1 MSVRI
6 ITDSGIDLPGE
17 LDPRLTVIPLGI
29 TFGTTTYADG
39 VDLTNDRFYEM
50 LIESDELPK
59 TSQATPYAYQQVFEQ
74 VRSAGEEA
82 VVITLSSALSGTYQS
97 AVTAAADYPEV
108 HVVDSKNVTIGQSL
122 LVLYALRLVDEG
134 LGAAEIAEK
143 VEAVVGRVCLLALLD
158 TLEYLKRGGR
168 IPKSVGAIGELLS
181 IKPVVG
187 VEDGEVVM
195 LGKARGSKNGRNQLH
210 QQVEKH
216 GIDFTMPVL
225 LGYTGL
231 SQKLL
236 KKYLEDNRAIWE
248 GVVAEED
255 LPITSVGATIGTHV
269 GPGAI
274 ALAFFAKNYPV
285 LVPPTGARGTDTPE
299 VSVPGRSQHDM
310 HHELDELLDGHGVV
324 LGGPD
329 ADCGQDPRE
338 VELAR
343 DALALGSELLSR
355 QEEAVHERAYHLLEP
370 LGERWV
376 AVRAQQHARVVARA
390 LGQAQDEAHVLREV
404 ERIPLEQALVH
415 QALDVAEHLVLDLRQ
430 QLVDIVVV
438 EVEGRAVVARAV
450 GDLADRDLLH
460 GFLGVELPERLAE
473 IGPCLLR
480 DLRLLSHGA
489 LQSRE

>member
-108 HVVDSKNVTIGQSL
+108 HVVDGKNVTIGQSL

-236 KKYLEDNRAIWE
+236 KKYLDDNRAIWE
-248 GVVAEED
+248 GMVAEED

-274 ALAFFAKNYPV
+274 ALAFFAKN
-285 LVPPTGARGTDTPE
+285 
-299 VSVPGRSQHDM
+299 
-310 HHELDELLDGHGVV
+310 
-324 LGGPD
+324 
-329 ADCGQDPRE
+329 
-338 VELAR
+338 
-343 DALALGSELLSR
+343 
-355 QEEAVHERAYHLLEP
+355 
-370 LGERWV
+370 
-376 AVRAQQHARVVARA
+376 
-390 LGQAQDEAHVLREV
+390 
-404 ERIPLEQALVH
+404 
-415 QALDVAEHLVLDLRQ
+415 
-430 QLVDIVVV
+430 
-438 EVEGRAVVARAV
+438 
-450 GDLADRDLLH
+450 
-460 GFLGVELPERLAE
+460 
-473 IGPCLLR
+473 
-480 DLRLLSHGA
+480 
-489 LQSRE
+489 

>member
-1 MSVRI
+1 MAVRI

-39 VDLTNDRFYEM
+39 VDLTNDRFYEL

-59 TSQATPYAYQQVFEQ
+59 TSQATPFAYQQVFEQ
-74 VRSAGEEA
+74 VRAAGEEA
-82 VVITLSSALSGTYQS
+82 VVITLSSKLSGTYQS

-158 TLEYLKRGGR
+158 TLEFLKRGGR
-168 IPKSVGAIGELLS
+168 IPKSVGTIGEMLS

-216 GIDFTMPVL
+216 GIDFDMPVL

-236 KKYLEDNRAIWE
+236 KKYLDDNRVIWE
-248 GVVAEED
+248 DKVAEED

-274 ALAFFAKNYPV
+274 ALAFFGKN
-285 LVPPTGARGTDTPE
+285 
-299 VSVPGRSQHDM
+299 
-310 HHELDELLDGHGVV
+310 
-324 LGGPD
+324 
-329 ADCGQDPRE
+329 
-338 VELAR
+338 
-343 DALALGSELLSR
+343 
-355 QEEAVHERAYHLLEP
+355 
-370 LGERWV
+370 
-376 AVRAQQHARVVARA
+376 
-390 LGQAQDEAHVLREV
+390 
-404 ERIPLEQALVH
+404 
-415 QALDVAEHLVLDLRQ
+415 
-430 QLVDIVVV
+430 
-438 EVEGRAVVARAV
+438 
-450 GDLADRDLLH
+450 
-460 GFLGVELPERLAE
+460 
-473 IGPCLLR
+473 
-480 DLRLLSHGA
+480 
-489 LQSRE
+489 

>member
-122 LVLYALRLVDEG
+122 LVLYALRLADEG

-236 KKYLEDNRAIWE
+236 KKYLDDNRVIWE
-248 GVVAEED
+248 GKVAEED

-274 ALAFFAKNYPV
+274 ALAFFAKN
-285 LVPPTGARGTDTPE
+285 
-299 VSVPGRSQHDM
+299 
-310 HHELDELLDGHGVV
+310 
-324 LGGPD
+324 
-329 ADCGQDPRE
+329 
-338 VELAR
+338 
-343 DALALGSELLSR
+343 
-355 QEEAVHERAYHLLEP
+355 
-370 LGERWV
+370 
-376 AVRAQQHARVVARA
+376 
-390 LGQAQDEAHVLREV
+390 
-404 ERIPLEQALVH
+404 
-415 QALDVAEHLVLDLRQ
+415 
-430 QLVDIVVV
+430 
-438 EVEGRAVVARAV
+438 
-450 GDLADRDLLH
+450 
-460 GFLGVELPERLAE
+460 
-473 IGPCLLR
+473 
-480 DLRLLSHGA
+480 
-489 LQSRE
+489 

>member
-29 TFGTTTYADG
+29 TFGETTYADG

-59 TSQATPYAYQQVFEQ
+59 TSQATPYAYRQVFEQ
-74 VRSAGEEA
+74 VRAAGEEA

-97 AVTAAADYPEV
+97 ALTAAADYPEV
-108 HVVDSKNVTIGQSL
+108 RVVDSKNVTIGQSL

-134 LGAAEIAEK
+134 LGAEEIAEK
-143 VEAVVGRVCLLALLD
+143 VEAVVGRVRLLALLD

-195 LGKARGSKNGRNQLH
+195 LGKARGSKNGRSQLH

-236 KKYLEDNRAIWE
+236 KKYLDDNRVIWE
-248 GVVAEED
+248 GKVAEED

-274 ALAFFAKNYPV
+274 ALAFFA
-285 LVPPTGARGTDTPE
+285 RG
-299 VSVPGRSQHDM
+299 
-310 HHELDELLDGHGVV
+310 
-324 LGGPD
+324 
-329 ADCGQDPRE
+329 
-338 VELAR
+338 
-343 DALALGSELLSR
+343 
-355 QEEAVHERAYHLLEP
+355 
-370 LGERWV
+370 
-376 AVRAQQHARVVARA
+376 
-390 LGQAQDEAHVLREV
+390 
-404 ERIPLEQALVH
+404 
-415 QALDVAEHLVLDLRQ
+415 
-430 QLVDIVVV
+430 
-438 EVEGRAVVARAV
+438 
-450 GDLADRDLLH
+450 
-460 GFLGVELPERLAE
+460 
-473 IGPCLLR
+473 
-480 DLRLLSHGA
+480 
-489 LQSRE
+489 

>member
-1 MSVRI
+1 MAVRI

-39 VDLTNDRFYEM
+39 VDLTNDRFYEL

-59 TSQATPYAYQQVFEQ
+59 TSQATPFVYQETFED
-74 VRSAGEEA
+74 VRAAGDEA
-82 VVITLSSALSGTYQS
+82 VVITLSSKLSGTYQS
-97 AVTAAADYPEV
+97 AVTAAADFPEV
-108 HVVDSKNVTIGQSL
+108 HVVDGKNVTIGQSL

-143 VEAVVGRVCLLALLD
+143 VESVVDRVCLLALLD

-168 IPKSVGAIGELLS
+168 IPKSVGTIGELLS

-216 GIDFTMPVL
+216 GIDFGMPVL

-236 KKYLEDNRAIWE
+236 KKYLDDNRAIWE
-248 GVVAEED
+248 DKVAEKD

-274 ALAFFAKNYPV
+274 ALAFF
-285 LVPPTGARGTDTPE
+285 
-299 VSVPGRSQHDM
+299 
-310 HHELDELLDGHGVV
+310 
-324 LGGPD
+324 
-329 ADCGQDPRE
+329 RE
-338 VELAR
+338 R
-343 DALALGSELLSR
+343 
-355 QEEAVHERAYHLLEP
+355 
-370 LGERWV
+370 
-376 AVRAQQHARVVARA
+376 
-390 LGQAQDEAHVLREV
+390 
-404 ERIPLEQALVH
+404 
-415 QALDVAEHLVLDLRQ
+415 
-430 QLVDIVVV
+430 
-438 EVEGRAVVARAV
+438 
-450 GDLADRDLLH
+450 
-460 GFLGVELPERLAE
+460 
-473 IGPCLLR
+473 
-480 DLRLLSHGA
+480 
-489 LQSRE
+489 

>member
-74 VRSAGEEA
+74 VRAAGEEA

-97 AVTAAADYPEV
+97 AVTAAADYSEV
-108 HVVDSKNVTIGQSL
+108 HLVDSKNVTIGQSL

-187 VEDGEVVM
+187 VEGGEVVM

-236 KKYLEDNRAIWE
+236 KKYLDDNRAIWE

-274 ALAFFAKNYPV
+274 ALAFFAKN
-285 LVPPTGARGTDTPE
+285 
-299 VSVPGRSQHDM
+299 
-310 HHELDELLDGHGVV
+310 
-324 LGGPD
+324 
-329 ADCGQDPRE
+329 
-338 VELAR
+338 
-343 DALALGSELLSR
+343 
-355 QEEAVHERAYHLLEP
+355 
-370 LGERWV
+370 
-376 AVRAQQHARVVARA
+376 
-390 LGQAQDEAHVLREV
+390 
-404 ERIPLEQALVH
+404 
-415 QALDVAEHLVLDLRQ
+415 
-430 QLVDIVVV
+430 
-438 EVEGRAVVARAV
+438 
-450 GDLADRDLLH
+450 
-460 GFLGVELPERLAE
+460 
-473 IGPCLLR
+473 
-480 DLRLLSHGA
+480 
-489 LQSRE
+489 

>member
-1 MSVRI
+1 MAVRI

-59 TSQATPYAYQQVFEQ
+59 TSQATPFVYQEVFEQ
-74 VRSAGEEA
+74 VRTAEEEA
-82 VVITLSSALSGTYQS
+82 VVITLSSKLSGTYQS
-97 AVTAAADYPEV
+97 AVTAAADFPEV

-143 VEAVVGRVCLLALLD
+143 VEAVVDRVCLLALLD

-168 IPKSVGAIGELLS
+168 IPKSVGTIGELLS
-181 IKPVVG
+181 VKPVVG

-216 GIDFTMPVL
+216 GIDFGMPVL

-231 SQKLL
+231 SKKLL
-236 KKYLEDNRAIWE
+236 KKYLDDNRAIWE
-248 GVVAEED
+248 GKVAEED

-274 ALAFFAKNYPV
+274 ALAFFRKN
-285 LVPPTGARGTDTPE
+285 
-299 VSVPGRSQHDM
+299 
-310 HHELDELLDGHGVV
+310 
-324 LGGPD
+324 
-329 ADCGQDPRE
+329 
-338 VELAR
+338 
-343 DALALGSELLSR
+343 
-355 QEEAVHERAYHLLEP
+355 
-370 LGERWV
+370 
-376 AVRAQQHARVVARA
+376 
-390 LGQAQDEAHVLREV
+390 
-404 ERIPLEQALVH
+404 
-415 QALDVAEHLVLDLRQ
+415 
-430 QLVDIVVV
+430 
-438 EVEGRAVVARAV
+438 
-450 GDLADRDLLH
+450 
-460 GFLGVELPERLAE
+460 
-473 IGPCLLR
+473 
-480 DLRLLSHGA
+480 
-489 LQSRE
+489 

>member
-1 MSVRI
+1 MAVRI

-59 TSQATPYAYQQVFEQ
+59 TSQATPFVYQEVFEQ
-74 VRSAGEEA
+74 VRAAGEEA
-82 VVITLSSALSGTYQS
+82 VVITLSSKLSGTYQS
-97 AVTAAADYPEV
+97 AVTAAADFPEV

-143 VEAVVGRVCLLALLD
+143 VEAVVDRVCLLALLD

-168 IPKSVGAIGELLS
+168 IPKSVGTIGELLS

-216 GIDFTMPVL
+216 GIDFGMPVL

-236 KKYLEDNRAIWE
+236 KKYLDDNRAIWE
-248 GVVAEED
+248 GKVAEED

-274 ALAFFAKNYPV
+274 ALAFFRKN
-285 LVPPTGARGTDTPE
+285 
-299 VSVPGRSQHDM
+299 
-310 HHELDELLDGHGVV
+310 
-324 LGGPD
+324 
-329 ADCGQDPRE
+329 
-338 VELAR
+338 
-343 DALALGSELLSR
+343 
-355 QEEAVHERAYHLLEP
+355 
-370 LGERWV
+370 
-376 AVRAQQHARVVARA
+376 
-390 LGQAQDEAHVLREV
+390 
-404 ERIPLEQALVH
+404 
-415 QALDVAEHLVLDLRQ
+415 
-430 QLVDIVVV
+430 
-438 EVEGRAVVARAV
+438 
-450 GDLADRDLLH
+450 
-460 GFLGVELPERLAE
+460 
-473 IGPCLLR
+473 
-480 DLRLLSHGA
+480 
-489 LQSRE
+489 

>member
-6 ITDSGIDLPGE
+6 VTDSGIDLPGE

-39 VDLTNDRFYEM
+39 VDLTNDRFYEL

-59 TSQATPYAYQQVFEQ
+59 TSQATPFAYQQVFEQ
-74 VRSAGEEA
+74 VRAAGEEA
-82 VVITLSSALSGTYQS
+82 VVITLSSKLSGTYQS

-158 TLEYLKRGGR
+158 TLEFLKRGGR
-168 IPKSVGAIGELLS
+168 IPKSVGAIGEMLS

-195 LGKARGSKNGRNQLH
+195 LGQARGSKNGRNQLH

-216 GIDFTMPVL
+216 GIDFDMPVL

-236 KKYLEDNRAIWE
+236 KKYLDDNRVIWE
-248 GVVAEED
+248 DKVAEED

-274 ALAFFAKNYPV
+274 ALAFFGKN
-285 LVPPTGARGTDTPE
+285 
-299 VSVPGRSQHDM
+299 
-310 HHELDELLDGHGVV
+310 
-324 LGGPD
+324 
-329 ADCGQDPRE
+329 
-338 VELAR
+338 
-343 DALALGSELLSR
+343 
-355 QEEAVHERAYHLLEP
+355 
-370 LGERWV
+370 
-376 AVRAQQHARVVARA
+376 
-390 LGQAQDEAHVLREV
+390 
-404 ERIPLEQALVH
+404 
-415 QALDVAEHLVLDLRQ
+415 
-430 QLVDIVVV
+430 
-438 EVEGRAVVARAV
+438 
-450 GDLADRDLLH
+450 
-460 GFLGVELPERLAE
+460 
-473 IGPCLLR
+473 
-480 DLRLLSHGA
+480 
-489 LQSRE
+489 